1 MASSEHCGKTMV
13 VLNQYKSY
21 GLPSVAEWY
30 AANGG
35 EVRLLYISEAS
46 KSGFLS
52 KKGLLREWT
61 KAFFKWAVQP
71 LTFRNRIVY
80 CTSAQ
85 LPFMLICRL
94 AGLALGDC
102 RVYFHNF
109 YLHELGRKPLVK
121 RILRFL
127 LADSRFTILT
137 QSEGEIEYYRALSSK
152 VNLKFIPFCSDFTP
166 VAKEDQRTAGLPD
179 SYVFTGGYTNRDY
192 PLMFR
197 LAGRFPDRQFV
208 FVASSLNGIECP
220 PSLDNVTLLY
230 NLPKDQFESILTGAE
245 VVIVPLRED
254 VGASGQMLAISAA
267 RNAKPVVYTA
277 LSVISYFFSDGAGSP
292 YRLGDLDSLS
302 AGLHALLSDSGLRER
317 CGRKALE
324 RSRNF
329 TMDAQL
335 PLLRDVMAL

>member
-35 EVRLLYISEAS
+35 EVRLLYISEAP
-46 KSGFLS
+46 KPGFLS
-52 KKGLLREWT
+52 KKRLLCEWA

-71 LTFRNRIVY
+71 LTFRNRVVY
-80 CTSAQ
+80 CISAQ

-94 AGLALGDC
+94 AGPALGNC

-121 RILRFL
+121 RILKFL

-137 QSEGEIEYYRALSSK
+137 QSEGEIGYYRALSSK

-166 VAKEDQRTAGLPD
+166 VASTHPKPTGLPD

-197 LAGRFPDRQFV
+197 LAGRFPDRHFV
-208 FVASSLNGIECP
+208 FVASSLNAIECP
-220 PSLDNVTLLY
+220 PSLTNVTLMRD
-230 NLPKDQFESILTGAE
+230 LPKDQFEAVLTGAE

-254 VGASGQMLAISAA
+254 VGASGQMLAVSAA
-267 RNAKPVVYTA
+267 RNAKPVVYTD
-277 LSVISYFFSDGAGSP
+277 LSVINYFFSDGAGIP
-292 YRLGDLDSLS
+292 YSLGDLDSLA
-302 AGLHALLSDSGLRER
+302 AGLQALLSDPDLRER

-335 PLLRDVMAL
+335 PLLRDVMGI